1 MTTKGPLPFVIS
13 VTGHRDLVVEDIP
26 LVKEMVKAKLTELIE
41 KFPTTPIVLL
51 TGLAEGADRLVAHLA
66 LDLSIGI
73 IAVLP
78 MATAEYEKD
87 FESSESIKEFRLL
100 CGKSIRTITLSDA
113 PWMTEGDWKIPG
125 DARNDRYANLGLFLA
140 IHAEDMI
147 CLSNNKPNKKTG
159 GTNDVISFKR
169 DGLPAKYL
177 VPPQIELLP
186 GNGNIHN
193 LNVRRISEPE
203 DRRDL
208 FWTKISNKNSDGD
221 IAEKRNLM
229 SVIKNYFSPK
239 ISYWEKF
246 NRECVRLMSRETADN
261 SYMKSKEYLLGD
273 EATLDSVVVEQD
285 KKEVVKIFACADSL
299 AGNRQV
305 KVDTCK
311 ILFLLVMFMFTAILE
326 AAENL
331 SQHFLIFHAVAI
343 LLLLFL
349 ICFYALWHAYKL
361 EDEQIDFRVLAEGCR
376 VVFFWKL
383 SGVKKMVGDYFPI
396 DPRNEL
402 DWQRRALVAADL
414 ICKPAEN
421 NLKKDI
427 VIKSWL
433 EGQRNY
439 LNKKCNQFE
448 KKIHLVEKIVVAL
461 IFILFVIVLFK
472 SFLFGRIEGIIE
484 EKENTIEGLTDVI
497 NIIFLFGLLRL
508 PTIIALIVAYM
519 QITGIKE
526 IFKQYEKAKMVFD
539 SAIDKSKNL
548 NDYEFQNLVTTVGI
562 HSLRENAEW
571 SKIKRDRPLPEHPL

>member
-87 FESSESIKEFRLL
+87 FESAESVEEFRLL

-169 DGLPAKYL
+169 DGLPPKYL

-186 GNGNIHN
+186 GNGSIHN

-208 FWTKISNKNSDGD
+208 SWTKISNKNSGGER
-221 IAEKRNLM
+221 AENRNLL
-229 SVIKNYFSPK
+229 STIKNHFFPK

-246 NRECVRLMSRETADN
+246 NRKCVRLMSNKDPKNKYLE
-261 SYMKSKEYLLGD
+261 SIEYLRGGNTDFDL
-273 EATLDSVVVEQD
+273 VVTEKD
-285 KKEVVKIFACADSL
+285 KKEIVNIFACADSL
-299 AGNRQV
+299 AGNNQIS
-305 KVDTCK
+305 VDYCK
-311 ILFLLVMFMFTAILE
+311 ITFLIVMFMFTAILE

-331 SQHFLIFHAVAI
+331 SQHFLVFHVIAI
-343 LLLLFL
+343 SLLLFL
-349 ICFYALWHAYKL
+349 ICFYVFWHIMKL
-361 EDEQIDFRVLAEGCR
+361 EDEQIDMRVLAEGCR

-383 SGVKKMVGDYFPI
+383 SGVRKIVGDYFPI

-402 DWQRRALVAADL
+402 DWQRRALVSADL
-414 ICKPAEN
+414 ACKPVEN
-421 NLKKDI
+421 SINKDLVIKLWFEDQKKWLKK
-427 VIKSWL
+427 
-433 EGQRNY
+433 
-439 LNKKCNQFE
+439 KCSEFE
-448 KKIHLVEKIVVAL
+448 FRIHIFEKIVVGL
-461 IFILFVIVLFK
+461 IVFLFFIVIFK
-472 SFLFGRIEGIIE
+472 SFLFGRIEGLIE
-484 EKENTIEGLTDVI
+484 EKENAIEGLTDVI
-497 NIIFLFGLLRL
+497 KIILLFGLLRL

-519 QITGIKE
+519 QITGMKE
-526 IFKQYEKAKMVFD
+526 LFKQYEKAKMVFD
-539 SAIDKSKNL
+539 SAIDKSKDL
-548 NDYEFQNLVTTVGI
+548 KDHEFQNLATTVGI